1 MGVPRH
7 RLNYY
12 GREPIYTDVTAVTAE
27 NLLDVLQKAFK
38 VHTLNRSDIDYLYNY
53 YKGKQPILE
62 RTKEFRKDIC
72 NVVVENHANE
82 IVSFKTGYLMSNAI
96 QYVSRDS
103 DVRNVDA
110 VDALNKYMQAASK
123 ASCDR
128 VLAEWF
134 AICGVAYRIVL
145 KRDDAEGGDVNPIM
159 AYNLD
164 PRNTFVVYSSG
175 IGHEPM
181 LGVSYIQ
188 HGDGSLILSCYTKTE
203 YFKVGYPATVGL
215 NGVGA
220 IQERTEHILGD
231 VPIIEYLQNPA
242 RLGAFET
249 VLTQLDALNII
260 SSNRLD
266 GVEQFIQSILV
277 TKGIDLIDDSG
288 EKIDLYAQ
296 LREMLG
302 LNLPA
307 DGDAKY
313 LTQELNQTQ
322 TQTLVDYLYQSV
334 LVACGMPNRNGGSST
349 SDTGTAVTM
358 RDGWA
363 DAEARAKDTEQM
375 FEPSERRFLGIVL
388 RILDATRHI
397 TLANDDIDI
406 VFTRRN
412 YENMQNKAQVFATLR
427 AIENFPPL
435 LAYEISGITPDPT
448 RGWLMEQEYAAS
460 QERKRLETYK
470 AMNTIDLHGGNE

>member
-12 GREPIYTDVTAVTAE
+12 GREPIYTDATAVTAE

-103 DVRNVDA
+103 DARNVDA

-188 HGDGSLILSCYTKTE
+188 HGDGSVILSCYTKTE

-220 IQERTEHILGD
+220 IQEHTEHILGD
-231 VPIIEYLQNPA
+231 IPIIEYLQNPA

-397 TLANDDIDI
+397 TLSNDDIAI

-412 YENMQNKAQVFATLR
+412 YENMQNKVQVFATLR

-460 QERKRLETYK
+460 QERKKLETYK

>member
-1 MGVPRH
+1 MGVPKY

-12 GREPIYTDVTAVTAE
+12 GREPIYTDETAVTAE

-96 QYVSRDS
+96 QYVSRDG

-181 LGVSYIQ
+181 LGVSYVQ
-188 HGDGSLILSCYTKTE
+188 HGDGSVILSCYTKTE

-215 NGVGA
+215 NGMGA
-220 IQERTEHILGD
+220 IQEHTEHILGD
-231 VPIIEYLQNPA
+231 IPIIEYLQNPA

-397 TLANDDIDI
+397 TLANDDIAI

-427 AIENFPPL
+427 AIESFPPL

-460 QERKRLETYK
+460 QERKKLETYK

>member
-12 GREPIYTDVTAVTAE
+12 GREPIYTDETAVTAE

-397 TLANDDIDI
+397 TLSNDDIAI

-412 YENMQNKAQVFATLR
+412 YENMQNKVQVFATLR

>member
-145 KRDDAEGGDVNPIM
+145 KRDDAEGGYVNPIM

-215 NGVGA
+215 NGMGA

-231 VPIIEYLQNPA
+231 IPIIEYLQNPA

-397 TLANDDIDI
+397 TLSNDDIAI

-412 YENMQNKAQVFATLR
+412 YENMQNKVQVFATLR

-460 QERKRLETYK
+460 QDAKNLKRTRR
-470 AMNTIDLHGGNE
+470 

>member
-12 GREPIYTDVTAVTAE
+12 GREPIYTDETAVTAE

-215 NGVGA
+215 NGMGA

-231 VPIIEYLQNPA
+231 IPIIEYLQNPA

-397 TLANDDIDI
+397 TLSNDDIAI

-412 YENMQNKAQVFATLR
+412 YENMQNKVQVFATLR
-427 AIENFPPL
+427 AIESFPPL

-460 QERKRLETYK
+460 QERKKLETYK

>member
-1 MGVPRH
+1 MGVPKY

-12 GREPIYTDVTAVTAE
+12 GREPIYTDETAVTAE

-96 QYVSRDS
+96 QYVSRNS
-103 DVRNVDA
+103 DARNVDA

-181 LGVSYIQ
+181 LGVSYVQ
-188 HGDGSLILSCYTKTE
+188 HDDGSVILSCYTKTE

-215 NGVGA
+215 NGMGA
-220 IQERTEHILGD
+220 IQEHTEHILGD
-231 VPIIEYLQNPA
+231 IPIIEYLQNPA

-397 TLANDDIDI
+397 TLANDDIAI

-412 YENMQNKAQVFATLR
+412 YENMQNKVQVFATLR
-427 AIENFPPL
+427 AIESFPPL

-460 QERKRLETYK
+460 QERKSLRR
-470 AMNTIDLHGGNE
+470 IRQ

>member
-1 MGVPRH
+1 MGVPKY

-12 GREPIYTDVTAVTAE
+12 GREPIYTDETAVTAE

-38 VHTLNRSDIDYLYNY
+38 VHILNRSDIDYLYNY

-175 IGHEPM
+175 VGHEPM
-181 LGVSYIQ
+181 LGVSYVQ
-188 HGDGSLILSCYTKTE
+188 HDDGSVILSCYTKTE

-215 NGVGA
+215 NGMGA
-220 IQERTEHILGD
+220 IQEHTEHILGD
-231 VPIIEYLQNPA
+231 IPIIEYLQNPA

-397 TLANDDIDI
+397 TLVNDDIAI

-412 YENMQNKAQVFATLR
+412 YENMQNKVQVFATLR
-427 AIENFPPL
+427 AIESFPPL

-460 QERKRLETYK
+460 QERKKLEAYK
-470 AMNTIDLHGGNE
+470 AMNTIGLHGGNE

>member
-103 DVRNVDA
+103 DARNVDA

-145 KRDDAEGGDVNPIM
+145 KRDDAEGGYVNPIM

-164 PRNTFVVYSSG
+164 PRNTFVVYSNG

-188 HGDGSLILSCYTKTE
+188 YDDGSLILSCYTKTE

-215 NGVGA
+215 KGMGA

-231 VPIIEYLQNPA
+231 IPIIEYIQNPA

-397 TLANDDIDI
+397 TLSNDDIAI

-412 YENMQNKAQVFATLR
+412 YENMQNKVQVFATLR

-460 QERKRLETYK
+460 QDAKSLRRTRR
-470 AMNTIDLHGGNE
+470 

>member
-96 QYVSRDS
+96 QYVSRGS
-103 DVRNVDA
+103 DVRIVDA

-145 KRDDAEGGDVNPIM
+145 KRDDAEGGDINPIM

-175 IGHEPM
+175 VGHEPM

-231 VPIIEYLQNPA
+231 IPIIEYLQNPA

-397 TLANDDIDI
+397 TLSNDDIAI

-460 QERKRLETYK
+460 QERKKLEAYK
-470 AMNTIDLHGGNE
+470 AMNMIDLHGGNE

>member
-397 TLANDDIDI
+397 TLSNDDIAI

-412 YENMQNKAQVFATLR
+412 YENMQNKVQVFATLR

>member
-12 GREPIYTDVTAVTAE
+12 GREPIYTDETAVTAE

-231 VPIIEYLQNPA
+231 IPIIEYLQNPA

-397 TLANDDIDI
+397 TLSNDDIAI

-412 YENMQNKAQVFATLR
+412 YENMQNKVQVFATLR

>member
-1 MGVPRH
+1 MGVPKY

-12 GREPIYTDVTAVTAE
+12 GREPIYTDETAVTAE

-181 LGVSYIQ
+181 LGVSYVQ
-188 HGDGSLILSCYTKTE
+188 HNDGSVILSCYTKTE

-215 NGVGA
+215 NGMGA
-220 IQERTEHILGD
+220 IQEHTEHILGD
-231 VPIIEYLQNPA
+231 IPIIEYLQNPA

-397 TLANDDIDI
+397 TLANDNIAI

-412 YENMQNKAQVFATLR
+412 YENMQNKVQVFATLR
-427 AIENFPPL
+427 AIESFPPL

-460 QERKRLETYK
+460 QERKKLETYK
-470 AMNTIDLHGGNE
+470 AMNTIDLHGGKE

>member
-12 GREPIYTDVTAVTAE
+12 GREPIYTDETAVTAE

-164 PRNTFVVYSSG
+164 PRNAFVVYSSG

-231 VPIIEYLQNPA
+231 IPIIEYLQNPA

-397 TLANDDIDI
+397 TLSNDDIAI

-412 YENMQNKAQVFATLR
+412 YENMQNKVQVFATLR

>member
-12 GREPIYTDVTAVTAE
+12 GREPIYTDETAVTAE

-397 TLANDDIDI
+397 TLSNDDIAI

-412 YENMQNKAQVFATLR
+412 YENMQNKVQVFATLR
-427 AIENFPPL
+427 AIESFPPL

>member
-38 VHTLNRSDIDYLYNY
+38 VHNLNRSDIDYLYNY

-397 TLANDDIDI
+397 TLSNDDIAI

>member
-1 MGVPRH
+1 MGVPRYK
-7 RLNYY
+7 LNYY
-12 GREPIYTDVTAVTAE
+12 GREPIYTDVPAVTAE

-72 NVVVENHANE
+72 NIVVENHANE

-145 KRDDAEGGDVNPIM
+145 KRDDTEGGDVNPIM

-164 PRNTFVVYSSG
+164 PRNTFVVCSSG

-181 LGVSYIQ
+181 LGVSYVQ
-188 HGDGSLILSCYTKTE
+188 HDDGSVILSCYTKTE

-215 NGVGA
+215 NGMGA

-231 VPIIEYLQNPA
+231 IPIIEYLQNPA

-397 TLANDDIDI
+397 TLANDDIAI

-412 YENMQNKAQVFATLR
+412 YENMQNKVQVFATLR
-427 AIENFPPL
+427 AIESFPPL

-460 QERKRLETYK
+460 QERKKLEEYK

>member
-12 GREPIYTDVTAVTAE
+12 GREPIYTDETAVTAE

-397 TLANDDIDI
+397 TLANDDIAI

-460 QERKRLETYK
+460 QERKKLETYK

>member
-12 GREPIYTDVTAVTAE
+12 GREPIYTDETAVTAE

-203 YFKVGYPATVGL
+203 YFKVSYPATVGL

-231 VPIIEYLQNPA
+231 IPIIEYLQNPA

-397 TLANDDIDI
+397 TLSNDDIAI

-460 QERKRLETYK
+460 QERNRLEAYK

>member
-1 MGVPRH
+1 MGVPKY

-12 GREPIYTDVTAVTAE
+12 GREPIYTDETAVTAE

-53 YKGKQPILE
+53 YKGKQPIFE

-96 QYVSRDS
+96 QYVSRDG

-181 LGVSYIQ
+181 LGVSYVQ
-188 HGDGSLILSCYTKTE
+188 HGDGSVILSCYTKTE

-215 NGVGA
+215 NGMGA
-220 IQERTEHILGD
+220 IQEHTEHILGD
-231 VPIIEYLQNPA
+231 IPIIEYLQNPA

-397 TLANDDIDI
+397 TLANDDIAI

-427 AIENFPPL
+427 AIESFPPL

-460 QERKRLETYK
+460 QERKKLETYK

>member
-1 MGVPRH
+1 MGVPRY

-12 GREPIYTDVTAVTAE
+12 GREPIYADETAVTAE

-38 VHTLNRSDIDYLYNY
+38 VHILNRSDIDYLYNY

-134 AICGVAYRIVL
+134 AICGVGYRIVL

-181 LGVSYIQ
+181 LGVSYVQ
-188 HGDGSLILSCYTKTE
+188 HDDGSVILSCYTKTE

-215 NGVGA
+215 NGMGA
-220 IQERTEHILGD
+220 IQEHTEHILGD
-231 VPIIEYLQNPA
+231 IPIIEYLQNPA

-397 TLANDDIDI
+397 TLVNDDIAI

-412 YENMQNKAQVFATLR
+412 YENMQNKVQVFATLR
-427 AIENFPPL
+427 AIESFPPL

-460 QERKRLETYK
+460 QERKKLETYK
-470 AMNTIDLHGGNE
+470 AMNTINLHGGNE

>member
-103 DVRNVDA
+103 DARNVDA

-231 VPIIEYLQNPA
+231 IPIIEYLQNPA

-397 TLANDDIDI
+397 TLSNDDIAI

-412 YENMQNKAQVFATLR
+412 YENMQNKVQVFATLR

>member
-38 VHTLNRSDIDYLYNY
+38 VHNLNRSDIDYLYNY

-397 TLANDDIDI
+397 TLSNDDIAI

-412 YENMQNKAQVFATLR
+412 YENMQNKVQVFATLR

>member
-231 VPIIEYLQNPA
+231 IPIIEYLQNPA

-397 TLANDDIDI
+397 TLSNDDIAI

-412 YENMQNKAQVFATLR
+412 YENMQNKVQVFATLR

>member
-1 MGVPRH
+1 MGVPKH

-12 GREPIYTDVTAVTAE
+12 GREPIYTDETAVTAE

-397 TLANDDIDI
+397 TLSNDDIAI

-412 YENMQNKAQVFATLR
+412 YENMQNKVQVFATLR

>member
-1 MGVPRH
+1 MGVPRYK
-7 RLNYY
+7 LNYY
-12 GREPIYTDVTAVTAE
+12 GREPIYTDVPAVTAE

-181 LGVSYIQ
+181 LGVSYVQ
-188 HGDGSLILSCYTKTE
+188 HEDGSVILSCYTKTE

-215 NGVGA
+215 NGMGA
-220 IQERTEHILGD
+220 IQEHTEHILGD
-231 VPIIEYLQNPA
+231 IPIIEYLQNPA

-397 TLANDDIDI
+397 TLANDDIAI

-412 YENMQNKAQVFATLR
+412 YENMQNKVQVFATLR
-427 AIENFPPL
+427 AIESFPPL

-460 QERKRLETYK
+460 QERKKLETYK

>member
-12 GREPIYTDVTAVTAE
+12 GREPIYTDETAVTAE

-231 VPIIEYLQNPA
+231 IPIIEYLQNPA

-288 EKIDLYAQ
+288 EKIDLDAQ

-397 TLANDDIDI
+397 TLSNDDIAI

-412 YENMQNKAQVFATLR
+412 YENMQNKVQVFATLR

>member
-1 MGVPRH
+1 MGVPKY

-12 GREPIYTDVTAVTAE
+12 GREPIYTDEIAVTAE
-27 NLLDVLQKAFK
+27 NLLNVLQKAFK

-145 KRDDAEGGDVNPIM
+145 KRDDADGGDVNPIM

-181 LGVSYIQ
+181 LGVSYVQ
-188 HGDGSLILSCYTKTE
+188 HDDGSVILSCYTKKE

-215 NGVGA
+215 NGMGA
-220 IQERTEHILGD
+220 IQEHTEHILGD
-231 VPIIEYLQNPA
+231 IPIIEYLQNPA

-397 TLANDDIDI
+397 TLANDDIAI

-412 YENMQNKAQVFATLR
+412 YENMQNKVQVFATLR
-427 AIENFPPL
+427 AIESFPPL

-460 QERKRLETYK
+460 QERKKLETYK

>member
-231 VPIIEYLQNPA
+231 IPIIEYLQNPA

-397 TLANDDIDI
+397 TLSNDDIAI

-460 QERKRLETYK
+460 QERKKLETYK

>member
-215 NGVGA
+215 KGVGA

-231 VPIIEYLQNPA
+231 IPIIEYLQNPA

-397 TLANDDIDI
+397 TLSNDDIAI

-412 YENMQNKAQVFATLR
+412 YENMQNKVQVFATLR

>member
-1 MGVPRH
+1 MGVPRYK
-7 RLNYY
+7 LNYY
-12 GREPIYTDVTAVTAE
+12 GREPIYTDVPAVTAE

-181 LGVSYIQ
+181 LGVSYVQ
-188 HGDGSLILSCYTKTE
+188 HDDGSVILSCYTKTE

-215 NGVGA
+215 NGMGA
-220 IQERTEHILGD
+220 IQEHTEHILGD
-231 VPIIEYLQNPA
+231 IPIIEYLQNPA

-397 TLANDDIDI
+397 TLANDDIAI

-412 YENMQNKAQVFATLR
+412 YENMQNKVQVFATLR
-427 AIENFPPL
+427 AIESFPPL

-460 QERKRLETYK
+460 QERKKLEAYK
-470 AMNTIDLHGGNE
+470 AMNAIDLHGGNE

>member
-7 RLNYY
+7 ILNYY

-27 NLLDVLQKAFK
+27 NLLDVLQEAFK
-38 VHTLNRSDIDYLYNY
+38 VHTLNRPDIAYLYNY

-96 QYVSRDS
+96 QYVSRNS
-103 DVRNVDA
+103 DARIVDA

-175 IGHEPM
+175 VGHEPM

-231 VPIIEYLQNPA
+231 IPIIEYLQNPA

-397 TLANDDIDI
+397 TLSNDDISI

-412 YENMQNKAQVFATLR
+412 YENMQNKVQVFATLR
-427 AIENFPPL
+427 AIESFPPL

-460 QERKRLETYK
+460 QERKKLETYK

>member
-1 MGVPRH
+1 M
-7 RLNYY
+7 
-12 GREPIYTDVTAVTAE
+12 
-27 NLLDVLQKAFK
+27 
-38 VHTLNRSDIDYLYNY
+38 
-53 YKGKQPILE
+53 
-62 RTKEFRKDIC
+62 
-72 NVVVENHANE
+72 
-82 IVSFKTGYLMSNAI
+82 
-96 QYVSRDS
+96 
-103 DVRNVDA
+103 RNVDA

-134 AICGVAYRIVL
+134 AICGAAYRIVL

-397 TLANDDIDI
+397 TLSNDDIAI

-412 YENMQNKAQVFATLR
+412 YENMQNKVQVFATLR

-460 QERKRLETYK
+460 QERKKLETYK

>member
-231 VPIIEYLQNPA
+231 IPIIEYLQNPA

-397 TLANDDIDI
+397 TLSNDDIAI

-412 YENMQNKAQVFATLR
+412 YENMQNKGQVFATLR

>member
-231 VPIIEYLQNPA
+231 IPIIEYLQNPA

-397 TLANDDIDI
+397 TLSNDDIAI

-412 YENMQNKAQVFATLR
+412 YENMQNKVQVFATLR
-427 AIENFPPL
+427 AIESFPPL

>member
-12 GREPIYTDVTAVTAE
+12 GREPIYTDETAVTAE

-397 TLANDDIDI
+397 TLSNDDIAI

>member
-12 GREPIYTDVTAVTAE
+12 GREPIYTDATAVTAE

-103 DVRNVDA
+103 DARNVDA

-188 HGDGSLILSCYTKTE
+188 HGDGSAILSCYTKTE

-220 IQERTEHILGD
+220 IQEHTEHILGD

-397 TLANDDIDI
+397 TLSNDDIAI

-412 YENMQNKAQVFATLR
+412 YENMQNKVQVFATLR

-460 QERKRLETYK
+460 QERKKLETYK

>member
-12 GREPIYTDVTAVTAE
+12 GREPIYTDATAVTAE

-215 NGVGA
+215 NGMGA
-220 IQERTEHILGD
+220 IQEHTEHILGD

-397 TLANDDIDI
+397 TLSNDDIAI

-412 YENMQNKAQVFATLR
+412 YENMQNKVQVFATLR

-460 QERKRLETYK
+460 QERKKLETYK

>member
-7 RLNYY
+7 ILNYY

-27 NLLDVLQKAFK
+27 NLLDVLQEAFK
-38 VHTLNRSDIDYLYNY
+38 VHTLNRPDIAYLYNY

-96 QYVSRDS
+96 QYVSRNS
-103 DVRNVDA
+103 DARIVDA

-175 IGHEPM
+175 VGHEPM

-397 TLANDDIDI
+397 TLSNDDIAI

-412 YENMQNKAQVFATLR
+412 YENMQNKVQVFATLR

-460 QERKRLETYK
+460 QERKKLETYK